1 MTGAGPRSSDVAPNS
16 LGLSS
21 LVLGDRWN
29 LLILREAFRGAR
41 RFNDWTNTLPVSDPV
56 LATRLRD
63 LTALGMLSREPSPT
77 SPGRYEYGLTAR
89 SRDMWQIFVAI
100 WMWNLRWTS
109 GSDAT
114 AAPDRARLRHLDCG
128 FAIRPLLGCGGCRA
142 RGVTP
147 FETSVLRQPAYS
159 YDEGNPP
166 RPYRR
171 IQQSSGT
178 DPFDLNA
185 VELLGDR
192 WSTSVLAAAFLGARR
207 FGDFS
212 REIGSIPPLILT
224 QRLSSFIEARV
235 LIHQPVAEGK
245 RRMEYHLTTKGTDFF
260 GIFSNQVSWSSQ
272 VFPDRSGPPLTIKHL
287 PCQQTFD
294 PVYICNACD
303 ARLERQRVAFEY
315 SESTDLLQPELPQP
329 KIG

>member
-1 MTGAGPRSSDVAPNS
+1 MSNPAPDRGCVEPNS
-16 LGLSS
+16 LGQSS

-41 RFNDWTNTLPVSDPV
+41 RFNDWTSTLPVSDPV

-63 LTALGMLSREPSPT
+63 LTGLDLLSREPSPT
-77 SPGRYEYGLTAR
+77 SAGRYEYHLTAR

-100 WMWNLRWTS
+100 WLWNLKWTS

-114 AAPDRARLRHLDCG
+114 TGPARPASARLRHLDCG
-128 FAIRPLLGCGGCRA
+128 FAVRPLLGCARCRA

-147 FETSVLRQPAYS
+147 FETSVVRHPDYS

-171 IQQSSGT
+171 IQPHAGT
-178 DPFDLNA
+178 DPADPDA

-207 FGDFS
+207 FSDFS

-224 QRLSSFIEARV
+224 QRLNTFVEARV
-235 LIHQPVAEGK
+235 LIHQPVTVGK

-260 GIFSNQVSWSSQ
+260 GIFSNQVSWSSR
-272 VFPDRSGPPLTIKHL
+272 VFADRSGPPLTIKHL
-287 PCQQTFD
+287 PCRQTFD

-303 ARLERQRVAFEY
+303 AKLERRSVAFEY
-315 SESTDLLQPELPQP
+315 AEPAEVA
-329 KIG
+329 G